1 MPQSGLGQAR
11 PCALDGTK
19 IKANASKYQAMSYA
33 RMRAAEDKLAAEV
46 GQWIKQAA
54 ADAAED
60 RQHGSDRRGDE
71 LPDWVAT
78 RERRLAKIREA
89 KAALQAEAQAAAR
102 VEGEGEDSVGLSK
115 GSGRPR
121 PPSGVRRRSAATG
134 RQRAKAPYGVSAIN
148 DELARLATAPVASL
162 GG

>member
-1 MPQSGLGQAR
+1 MDEASRRGCGRGSPAR
-11 PCALDGTK
+11 QRP
-19 IKANASKYQAMSYA
+19 A
-33 RMRAAEDKLAAEV
+33 RRRAA
-46 GQWIKQAA
+46 G
-54 ADAAED
+54 
-60 RQHGSDRRGDE
+60 
-71 LPDWVAT
+71 WVAT